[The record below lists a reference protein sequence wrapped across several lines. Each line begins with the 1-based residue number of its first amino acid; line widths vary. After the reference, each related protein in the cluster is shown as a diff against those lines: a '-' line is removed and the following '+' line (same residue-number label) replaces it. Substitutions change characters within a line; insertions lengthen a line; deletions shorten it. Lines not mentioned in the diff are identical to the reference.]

1 MARILS
7 SKYLFSLHIHSY
19 YSLTLFLNNLIS
31 LLKNLIHIL
40 IKNIKLYFIQFE
52 MKNELKI

>member
-52 MKNELKI
+52 MKNE